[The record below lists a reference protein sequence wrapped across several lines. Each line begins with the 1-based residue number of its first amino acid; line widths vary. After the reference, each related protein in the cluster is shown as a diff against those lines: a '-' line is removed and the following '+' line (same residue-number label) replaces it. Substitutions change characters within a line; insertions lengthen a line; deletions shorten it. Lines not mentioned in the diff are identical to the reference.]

1 MIALKCFLFVS
12 RPMAA
17 PARSASVTG
26 GAAAVGEV
34 HHYDDSVGVS
44 CSSGYMLDDITE
56 VTAAADDHIEEEN
69 KKSSQY
75 QTAASQQQQQS
86 LLCRHESGSSSR
98 VSSSVETSQSNASL
112 TSVTISPPPPLTTER
127 STDTAAEVDNTDS
140 NNNSL
145 SAPTVEKNN
154 NYTISSS
161 CGTHK
166 PNKPHHWIYIVNDT
180 SMSIMCFY
188 VALKSSNKNLILFL
202 ILEKIGKNI
211 CFYALTIL
219 VVIFTP
225 YWTSIIFF
233 VKMCMM
239 VAISLLQS
247 CLIELFYAQSCRWG
261 K

>member
-56 VTAAADDHIEEEN
+56 VAAAADDHIEEEN

-75 QTAASQQQQQS
+75 QTAAAQQQQS

-98 VSSSVETSQSNASL
+98 VSSIETSQSNASL
-112 TSVTISPPPPLTTER
+112 TSVTISPPPPPPLTTER

-145 SAPTVEKNN
+145 AAPTVEKND
-154 NYTISSS
+154 NYTISS

-180 SMSIMCFY
+180 SMSMSLY
-188 VALKSSNKNLILFL
+188 VALKSSNKNLILF
-202 ILEKIGKNI
+202 
-211 CFYALTIL
+211 
-219 VVIFTP
+219 
-225 YWTSIIFF
+225 
-233 VKMCMM
+233 
-239 VAISLLQS
+239 
-247 CLIELFYAQSCRWG
+247 
-261 K
+261 

>member
-75 QTAASQQQQQS
+75 QTAASQQQS

-98 VSSSVETSQSNASL
+98 VSSIETSQSNASL

-188 VALKSSNKNLILFL
+188 VALKSSNKKSNTILNFRKKWQTHLFL
-202 ILEKIGKNI
+202 CINNIGRNI
-211 CFYALTIL
+211 HAL
-219 VVIFTP
+219 
-225 YWTSIIFF
+225 YWRSIIFF
-233 VKMCMM
+233 AKMCMM
-239 VAISLLQS
+239 VAISSLQS